1 MKNLFNN
8 SGNFG
13 SYIVN
18 KDRSVSIL
26 LYGDIGE
33 NVGVSSEM
41 IVARLMEL
49 SKTYSHIDVR
59 INSNGGDVFSGFAIY
74 NALKSSSMD
83 ITIHV
88 DGLAASIAGAIAL
101 CGKPV

>member
-18 KDRSVSIL
+18 KDQSVSIL

-59 INSNGGDVFSGFAIY
+59 FKRRGRVFRLCHIQCAEKQQYGHY
-74 NALKSSSMD
+74 NP
-83 ITIHV
+83 
-88 DGLAASIAGAIAL
+88 
-101 CGKPV
+101 C